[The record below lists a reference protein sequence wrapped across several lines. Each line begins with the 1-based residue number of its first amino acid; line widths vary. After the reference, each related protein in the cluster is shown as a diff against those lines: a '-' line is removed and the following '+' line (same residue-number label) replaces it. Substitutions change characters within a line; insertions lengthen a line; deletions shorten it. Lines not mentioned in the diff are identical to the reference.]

1 MFLLINASGWM
12 NVTMNAAG
20 MQDAA
25 ALLKQLRPH
34 IRLLYKNVQFAK
46 EDANFDSHEIKILNS

>member
-1 MFLLINASGWM
+1 M